1 VIVMVVEEVVMV
13 VVMLVKKS
21 DMPSD
26 INYKGKTVIHFQRTT
41 SLDRYSAE

>member
-1 VIVMVVEEVVMV
+1 MVVVEVEVMV

>member
-1 VIVMVVEEVVMV
+1 MIVMVVEVEVM

-21 DMPSD
+21 DMLSD